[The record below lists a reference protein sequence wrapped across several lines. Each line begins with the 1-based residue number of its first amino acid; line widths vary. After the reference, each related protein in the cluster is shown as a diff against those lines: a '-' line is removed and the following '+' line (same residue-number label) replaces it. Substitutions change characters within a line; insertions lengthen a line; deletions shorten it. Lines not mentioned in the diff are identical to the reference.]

1 MAKLNSTA
9 PGNLSYSL
17 AGVTSAFFVLTQQGV
32 SPEIAFVLAVA
43 AVFALR

>member
-1 MAKLNSTA
+1 MAKLSSTV
-9 PGNLSYSL
+9 PGNLGHSM
-17 AGVTSAFFVLTQQGV
+17 AGVTSAFFALTQNGV